1 MPYNGLYS
9 SFLNLQRTTQ
19 LRGGCVFCLLDA
31 GPWGGQQLTLVR
43 RRFPFL
49 SPEIGQLIATRYLVS
64 IASPGLQRQTE

>member
-31 GPWGGQQLTLVR
+31 GPWGGSN
-43 RRFPFL
+43 
-49 SPEIGQLIATRYLVS
+49 SPSCVGVFHS
-64 IASPGLQRQTE
+64 